1 MTPIYFFAVLF
12 AYAVKGVSGFA
23 NTLILNTILSFQTN
37 NINITP
43 MALILSLPSNLYLA
57 WRDRTYLNLRLC
69 LTMATF
75 SILGMI
81 PGVFLLKWGN
91 AIWLKVIMGLLITY
105 IGVEAMLRDRLKK
118 NTPMGKVTMLA
129 ISLISGVVSSIFGIS
144 TLLVACIN
152 RSSRSHLESRSN
164 ICCVFAADNT
174 FRLILY
180 ICTGVMTLESVKYAL
195 FLAPCAVVGL
205 LFGARL
211 ADKIGEKRARK
222 ATSLLLILSGLSV
235 VITNILL
242 LI

>member
-81 PGVFLLKWGN
+81 PGVFLLKW
-91 AIWLKVIMGLLITY
+91 A
-105 IGVEAMLRDRLKK
+105 
-118 NTPMGKVTMLA
+118 TP
-129 ISLISGVVSSIFGIS
+129 SG
-144 TLLVACIN
+144 
-152 RSSRSHLESRSN
+152 
-164 ICCVFAADNT
+164 
-174 FRLILY
+174 
-180 ICTGVMTLESVKYAL
+180 
-195 FLAPCAVVGL
+195 
-205 LFGARL
+205 
-211 ADKIGEKRARK
+211 
-222 ATSLLLILSGLSV
+222 
-235 VITNILL
+235 
-242 LI
+242 